1 MKINFLEK
9 KDQIALSLENMYNA
23 FGYKK
28 YNMNK
33 FEEYSFY
40 MENKSFLDDLRV
52 IVFNDPN
59 GKLMALKP
67 DITMSIIKNCA
78 KEQDKNH
85 KIYYNESVF
94 RIPKSDTEYK
104 EIRQTGLEYVGE
116 IDTYQTIEILNLAC
130 KSLEMLSED
139 YTLVLSNMGIIL
151 SVLDK
156 MELQASQKNE
166 VINFIKQKN
175 MHDLERYI
183 ENNQIKNTEILLD
196 ILKINHDA
204 KKGIKELSKIIKDND
219 CIKSMEQVIDTL
231 TKVQPSE
238 KIKLDFSYIASTE
251 YYNGLIFVG
260 YIDGVATQTLSG
272 GRYDKLVSKMG
283 MENKSA
289 LGFAVDLTQT
299 NKILADNIIDT
310 QEIKYSENDDIE
322 KIIKNANKMFED
334 GKAFNIT
341 KN

>member
-322 KIIKNANKMFED
+322 KTIKNANKMFED

>member
-219 CIKSMEQVIDTL
+219 CIKSMEQVIDAL